1 MANPNFTTE
10 EAIAE
15 LAKLGR
21 RIAELTS
28 LFEGGRDPSAPAT
41 HSPGAVDDA
50 GEKTP
55 PPLGAAKAGTERVD
69 AGRVAQGRQGL
80 PRPGQR
86 EGGVGRPLR
95 RGGSKAADRR
105 PAAPRRTVPLPRE
118 KGAVPAADPDHVR
131 NNGGRPGLRR
141 PWLTAPMLVSSL
153 LHVAALL
160 FMALMFLPR
169 VRPPE
174 RTAIVWQAAEEEKG
188 EEGEEGAEVDL
199 QTVDPQP
206 VVPDASLEPDNQPL
220 LADADPVAVDPET
233 EAADRAMAPMGQPV
247 LGGDDLL
254 GGGVNAGDLLAEI
267 GEDGAGDAGG
277 GDAVAGDA
285 GGGAGGARFFGRQGV
300 GRTALFLCDNS
311 NSYAVGGFQTVLI
324 ELSRAVGRMK
334 PEQSFHVVF
343 FSDTAYKLLHPQG
356 VDTFLPATPE
366 NKRKLDAWLPT
377 VELCSGGRG
386 IRGAGALAVAL
397 KPDVVYFLSDG
408 DHADSVIDRMVG
420 LPLDGTVVHTFGMQ
434 ADVRDRRT
442 GLPDPERVQEQ
453 QRCNN
458 NMVRIAEAHRGTF
471 TPVFISPQA
480 VMAAA
485 TRPVKKNRTRGAVW
499 GITLEEAKP

>member
-1 MANPNFTTE
+1 MSDQNLTPE
-10 EAIAE
+10 EALAE
-15 LAKLGR
+15 LASLGR

-28 LFEGGRDPSAPAT
+28 LFEGGRDPSMPAT
-41 HSPGAVDDA
+41 HDPVA
-50 GEKTP
+50 GESAGEAIPTA
-55 PPLGAAKAGTERVD
+55 LGAMQAAAEPARAG
-69 AGRVAQGRQGL
+69 GVAQVHQVL
-80 PRPGQR
+80 PQSAQR
-86 EGGVGRPLR
+86 EGGAGRPR
-95 RGGSKAADRR
+95 RSGGSKVAGSLAT
-105 PAAPRRTVPLPRE
+105 APRRNWMSPLNA
-118 KGAVPAADPDHVR
+118 GAVAAVEPDFDR
-131 NNGGRPGLRR
+131 SEGGRPGLRR
-141 PWLTAPMLVSSL
+141 SWLTAPMLLSSL
-153 LHVAALL
+153 LHVVALV

-169 VRPPE
+169 ERPPE
-174 RTAIVWQAAEEEKG
+174 RTAIIWQTAEEET
-188 EEGEEGAEVDL
+188 GEEGAEVDL
-199 QTVDPQP
+199 QAVDLQP
-206 VVPDASLEPDNQPL
+206 VEPDAPLEPDNQPL
-220 LADADPVAVDPET
+220 LADADPVAVDPEV
-233 EAADRAMAPMGQPV
+233 AGADRAATPMEQPV
-247 LGGDDLL
+247 FGGDDLL

-285 GGGAGGARFFGRQGV
+285 GGGAGGGRFFGRQGV
-300 GRTALFLCDNS
+300 GRTVLFLCDNS

-343 FSDTAYKLLHPQG
+343 FSDTVYKLLHPQG

-386 IRGAGALAVAL
+386 IRGAAALAVAL

-453 QRCNN
+453 RRCNN

-485 TRPVKKNRTRGAVW
+485 ARPVKKNRTRGEVW
-499 GITLEEAKP
+499 GITLDEAKP